1 MALDPVYEG
10 EDVPLQASYVDSA
23 GAAIAPDGVA
33 GGTGPAVTVTAPDG
47 TDVVAAVV
55 MTENE
60 VGTYEHVWDT
70 AADTAGT
77 GTYVVSVT
85 AELSAETDIEKETIE
100 VR

>member
-10 EDVPLQASYVDSA
+10 EDVPIQATYVDSA
-23 GAAIAPDGVA
+23 GAAVAPDGVS
-33 GGTGPAVTVTAPDG
+33 GGTGPTVTVTGPDG
-47 TDVVAAVV
+47 TDAVAAVV

-70 AADTAGT
+70 TGVGT
-77 GTYVVSVT
+77 GTYVVAVS